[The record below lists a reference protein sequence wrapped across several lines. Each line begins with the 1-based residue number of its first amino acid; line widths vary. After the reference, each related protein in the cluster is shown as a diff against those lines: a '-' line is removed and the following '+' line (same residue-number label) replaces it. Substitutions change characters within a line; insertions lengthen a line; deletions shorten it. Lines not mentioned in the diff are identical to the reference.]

1 MAAKSPQEMTS
12 DILKSLRK
20 EGAPEAILIE
30 TYLDVIIKRHKAEAV
45 QEYIDSQ
52 NSDAGIEFQPRTE
65 QVLGF

>member
-1 MAAKSPQEMTS
+1 METKTPQEMTN

-30 TYLDVIIKRHKAEAV
+30 SYLDIIIKRHRAEAV

-52 NSDAGIEFQPRTE
+52 NEKKDVEYKPSHG
-65 QVLGF
+65 

>member
-30 TYLDVIIKRHKAEAV
+30 TYLDVIIKRHRAEAV

-52 NSDAGIEFQPRTE
+52 SKKTDIEYKPSH
-65 QVLGF
+65 G

>member
-20 EGAPEAILIE
+20 QDAPEAILIE
-30 TYLDVIIKRHKAEAV
+30 AYLDVIIKRHRAEAV

-52 NSDAGIEFQPRTE
+52 NEKKDVEYKPSHG
-65 QVLGF
+65 

>member
-45 QEYIDSQ
+45 QEHIDSQ
-52 NSDAGIEFQPRTE
+52 NSDPGIEFQPRTE
-65 QVLGF
+65 